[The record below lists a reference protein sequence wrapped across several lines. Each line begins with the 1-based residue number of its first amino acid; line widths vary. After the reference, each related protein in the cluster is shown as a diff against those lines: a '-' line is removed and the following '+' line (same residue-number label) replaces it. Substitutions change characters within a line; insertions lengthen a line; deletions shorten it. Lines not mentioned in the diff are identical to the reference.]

1 MKPGLQRM
9 RKKRGYSSA
18 REFAEH
24 IGWSV
29 GSYTNYEQGTREMTL
44 KVAWELADYLECSL
58 DEIAGREW
66 KGSKSTDETMLESL
80 ADEDRVILNR
90 LLRRLSGD
98 GAIESSE
105 VKDA

>member
-1 MKPGLQRM
+1 MKPGLQRI
-9 RKKRGYSSA
+9 RKERGYSSA

-44 KVAWELADYLECSL
+44 KVAWELADYLECSI

-66 KGSKSTDETMLESL
+66 HGKKSTQDEMMESL
-80 ADEDRVILNR
+80 ADEDRIMLNR
-90 LLRRLSGD
+90 LMRRLSGD
-98 GAIESSE
+98 EANENSE
-105 VKDA
+105 MKEA